1 MRRDVTGTA
10 YQVASDENGYL
21 RRRLEAIERTAL
33 KLNFGGV
40 NNDLKILRDR
50 LDVESGEV
58 VRLRKRVDSLQAE
71 KLAMSEVRSWAYGK
85 RLCLARLLPIISVV
99 RRNSSLYTVGLIG
112 ISTGTGTRTSGKRV

>member
-1 MRRDVTGTA
+1 M

-40 NNDLKILRDR
+40 NNELKMLRER

-58 VRLRKRVDSLQAE
+58 LRLRKRVDSLQAE
-71 KLAMSEVRSWAYGK
+71 KLAMSEVRA
-85 RLCLARLLPIISVV
+85 
-99 RRNSSLYTVGLIG
+99 
-112 ISTGTGTRTSGKRV
+112 

>member
-1 MRRDVTGTA
+1 M

-40 NNDLKILRDR
+40 NNELKILRER

-58 VRLRKRVDSLQAE
+58 LRLRKRVDSLQAE
-71 KLAMSEVRSWAYGK
+71 KLAMSEVRA
-85 RLCLARLLPIISVV
+85 
-99 RRNSSLYTVGLIG
+99 
-112 ISTGTGTRTSGKRV
+112 